1 MISARFTSFRE
12 ASCERQFSASLR
24 FAKGPNEPPSFP
36 LALYQITLNIIAP
49 FGIKFQL
56 RQDPYSVWY
65 TIPRIRASYISY
77 HAKLLIVKGL
87 VKYVTLST
95 LVFGLY
101 SSPSLGGE
109 IKLAPQK
116 QKELVQVIVGRRPP
130 YIPPSSLFSPLGG
143 KMRLSFEIKS
153 HLGLLWAGFD
163 YSGLTKTPS
172 GEIKFHFCAFLRS
185 SKVKLNFKSV
195 FFLTLPRG
203 GIIKTSPL
211 WRKRAGRRSGIVRLS
226 TLL

>member
-1 MISARFTSFRE
+1 M
-12 ASCERQFSASLR
+12 
-24 FAKGPNEPPSFP
+24 
-36 LALYQITLNIIAP
+36 
-49 FGIKFQL
+49 
-56 RQDPYSVWY
+56 WY

-87 VKYVTLST
+87 VKYATLST

-109 IKLAPQK
+109 IKLVPQK

-153 HLGLLWAGFD
+153 HLGLR
-163 YSGLTKTPS
+163 STR

-203 GIIKTSPL
+203 GIIKTSPI

-226 TLL
+226 TLFVICQVLFGNLFSSRCCGGCV